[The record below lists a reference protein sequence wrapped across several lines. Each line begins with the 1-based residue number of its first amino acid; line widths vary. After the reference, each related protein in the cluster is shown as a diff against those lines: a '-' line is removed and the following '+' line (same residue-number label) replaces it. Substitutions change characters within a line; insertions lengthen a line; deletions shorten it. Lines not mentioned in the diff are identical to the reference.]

1 MVGEVYLIENKINN
15 HKYIGQTTQGYLN
28 RFQQHL
34 RETQYGDSSAL
45 HNAIRKW
52 GEDNFKV
59 ELIETCDLDQLDER
73 EIYWISFYNTFK
85 SKEHYNMTSGG
96 EGHLLSD
103 EIKDK
108 ISDTMKKIP
117 RGEKWEK
124 SMSDAMKKKMA
135 NGEKWGFMLR
145 EKYDTSSHH
154 KRKIKGT
161 PDLNPSGN
169 ALQWGYK
176 PLSDEVLIF
185 DSITE
190 AANKVKGIGHSISRA
205 AKGGWTAYGY
215 KWELLDKRPKSMK
228 VYAVDPETGD
238 RTETFPSIKA
248 AARAF
253 GNKNR
258 DSEIRKSLR
267 KPGIQK
273 GIRKYWY
280 YAEEDG

>member
-28 RFQQHL
+28 RFQQHV
-34 RETQYGDSSAL
+34 RETEYGDSSAL

-73 EIYWISFYNTFK
+73 EIYWISFYNTYK
-85 SKEHYNMTSGG
+85 SKDHYNMTSGG
-96 EGHLLSD
+96 EGYLLSE

-108 ISDTMKKIP
+108 ISETMKKIP

-124 SMSDAMKKKMA
+124 SMSDAMKKKIA
-135 NGEKWGFMLR
+135 NGERWGFMAK
-145 EKYDTSSHH
+145 KYDTSSHT
-154 KRKIKGT
+154 KRKIQAT
-161 PDLNPSGN
+161 PDLNPSGT
-169 ALQWGYK
+169 ALYQGNK
-176 PLSDEVLIF
+176 PLSNKVLRF
-185 DSITE
+185 DSIVD
-190 AANKVKGIGHSISRA
+190 AAKKVNGKTGNISRA
-205 AKGGWTAYGY
+205 AKEGWTAYGY

-228 VYAVDPETGD
+228 VYAVDPQTGE

-253 GNKNR
+253 GSARR

-280 YAEEDG
+280 YAEKDG

>member
-1 MVGEVYLIENKINN
+1 MIGEIYLIENKINN
-15 HKYIGQTTQGYLN
+15 HKYIGQTTQGYLH
-28 RFQQHL
+28 RFKQHL
-34 RETQYGDSSAL
+34 QESQYGDTSIL

-59 ELIETCDLDQLDER
+59 EVIETCDVNQLDER
-73 EIYWISFYNTFK
+73 EIYWISFYNTYK
-85 SKEHYNMTSGG
+85 SKDHYNMTSGG
-96 EGHLLSD
+96 EGYLLSD

-108 ISDTMKKIP
+108 ISDAMKKVP

-124 SMSDAMKKKMA
+124 SMSDAMKKKIA
-135 NGEKWGFMLR
+135 NGEKWGFMLG
-145 EKYDTSSHH
+145 KYVTTSHH

-161 PDLNPSGN
+161 PNLNPKGN

-190 AANKVKGIGHSISRA
+190 AAKKVKGIGHNISRA
-205 AKGGWTAYGY
+205 AKDGYSAYGY
-215 KWELLDKRPKSMK
+215 YWELLDKRPNRMK

-238 RTETFPSIKA
+238 KTETFPSIKA

-253 GNKNR
+253 GNER
-258 DSEIRKSLR
+258 RESEIRKSLR

-280 YAEEDG
+280 YAEKDG

>member
-15 HKYIGQTTQGYLN
+15 HKYIGKTTQGYLN
-28 RFQQHL
+28 RFQQHV
-34 RETQYGDSSAL
+34 RETEYGDSSAL

-59 ELIETCDLDQLDER
+59 ELIETCDLNQLDER
-73 EIYWISFYNTFK
+73 EIYWISFYNTYK
-85 SKEHYNMTSGG
+85 SKDHYNMTSGG
-96 EGHLLSD
+96 EGYLLSE

-108 ISDTMKKIP
+108 ISETMKKIP

-124 SMSDAMKKKMA
+124 SMSDAMKKKIA
-135 NGEKWGFMLR
+135 NGERWGFMAG
-145 EKYDTSSHH
+145 KYDTSSHT
-154 KRKIKGT
+154 KRKIQAT
-161 PDLNPSGN
+161 PDLNPSGT
-169 ALQWGYK
+169 ALYQGNK
-176 PLSDEVLIF
+176 PLSNKVLRF
-185 DSITE
+185 DSIVD
-190 AANKVKGIGHSISRA
+190 AAKKVNGKTGNISRA
-205 AKGGWTAYGY
+205 AKEGWTAYGY

-228 VYAVDPETGD
+228 VYAVDPQTGE

-253 GNKNR
+253 GSARR

-280 YAEEDG
+280 YAEKDG

>member
-1 MVGEVYLIENKINN
+1 MIGEIYLIENKINN
-15 HKYIGQTTQGYLN
+15 HKYIGQTTQGYLH
-28 RFQQHL
+28 RFKQHL
-34 RETQYGDSSAL
+34 QESQYGDTSIL

-59 ELIETCDLDQLDER
+59 EVIETCDVNQLDER
-73 EIYWISFYNTFK
+73 EIYWISFYNTYK
-85 SKEHYNMTSGG
+85 SKDHYNMTSGG
-96 EGHLLSD
+96 EGYLLSD

-108 ISDTMKKIP
+108 ISDAMKKVP

-124 SMSDAMKKKMA
+124 TMSDAMKKKIA
-135 NGEKWGFMLR
+135 NAEKWGFMLG
-145 EKYDTSSHH
+145 KYVTTSHH

-161 PDLNPSGN
+161 PNLNPKGN

-190 AANKVKGIGHSISRA
+190 AAKKVKGIGHNISRA
-205 AKGGWTAYGY
+205 AKDGYSAYGY
-215 KWELLDKRPKSMK
+215 YWELLDKRPNRMK

-238 RTETFPSIKA
+238 KTETFPSIKA

-253 GNKNR
+253 GNER
-258 DSEIRKSLR
+258 RESEIRKSLR

-280 YAEEDG
+280 YAEKDG

>member
-28 RFQQHL
+28 RFKQHVQ
-34 RETQYGDSSAL
+34 ETQYGDTSAL

-59 ELIETCDLDQLDER
+59 EVIETCDLDQLDER
-73 EIYWISFYNTFK
+73 EIYWISFYNTYK
-85 SKEHYNMTSGG
+85 SKDHYNMTSGG
-96 EGHLLSD
+96 EGYLLSD
-103 EIKDK
+103 EIKNK
-108 ISDTMKKIP
+108 ISDTMKEVP

-135 NGEKWGFMLR
+135 NGEKWGFMLK
-145 EKYDTSSHH
+145 KYDTSSHA

-161 PDLNPSGN
+161 PNLNPSGN
-169 ALQWGYK
+169 SLQWGNK
-176 PLSDEVLIF
+176 PLSNEVLIF
-185 DSITE
+185 DSIVD
-190 AANKVKGIGHSISRA
+190 AANKVKGKHSNISRA
-205 AKGGWTAYGY
+205 AKDGYAAYGY
-215 KWELLDKRPKSMK
+215 YWEILDKRPNSIK
-228 VYAVDPETGD
+228 VYAVDPQTGD
-238 RTETFPSIKA
+238 KTETFPSIRA

-253 GNKNR
+253 GSERR

-273 GIRKYWY
+273 AIRKYWY
-280 YAEEDG
+280 YAEKDG